1 MNLKQKYSYKCK
13 NRSRTYL
20 SKEIKQMVHI
30 QRREC
35 KRNATHPFRGFVY
48 WVRGGSLVE
57 YTNKDEFQ
65 GMCV

>member
-1 MNLKQKYSYKCK
+1 
-13 NRSRTYL
+13 
-20 SKEIKQMVHI
+20 MVHI

-35 KRNATHPFRGFVY
+35 KRNATHPFRGFVC

-65 GMCV
+65 DMYV

>member
-1 MNLKQKYSYKCK
+1 
-13 NRSRTYL
+13 
-20 SKEIKQMVHI
+20 MVHI

-35 KRNATHPFRGFVY
+35 KRNATHPFCGFVC

-65 GMCV
+65 DMYV